1 MDTLEEIPFTY
12 VGPVIKAD
20 LARKLD
26 VFDRNGKDWRGLAD
40 LLDFTADEIEVR
52 IIGVQI
58 GASRDL
64 VMLRINSVFNECL
77 DFWAKKK
84 QP

>member
-1 MDTLEEIPFTY
+1 MDTLEAIPFTF

-40 LLDFTADEIEVR
+40 LLDFTADEIEVSV
-52 IIGVQI
+52 IGILKGRAQ
-58 GASRDL
+58 
-64 VMLRINSVFNECL
+64 M
-77 DFWAKKK
+77 
-84 QP
+84 

>member
-40 LLDFTADEIEVR
+40 LLDFTADEIEV
-52 IIGVQI
+52 
-58 GASRDL
+58 
-64 VMLRINSVFNECL
+64 SVIMYERGKPKSSN
-77 DFWAKKK
+77 A
-84 QP
+84 PV

>member
-1 MDTLEEIPFTY
+1 MDTLEQIPFTY

-52 IIGVQI
+52 IIGV
-58 GASRDL
+58 
-64 VMLRINSVFNECL
+64 
-77 DFWAKKK
+77 
-84 QP
+84 